1 MGYRLLKLIGVVG
14 MMGMMM
20 GCNNDVPVIEVP
32 QAKSSSEPDLIKTN
46 RMIAQRENSEIENFA
61 ARRNWKMTD
70 IGSGIKVMKTR
81 EGHGP
86 VADYNDTVMFGY
98 TVRNIEDK
106 VVYANVTDTVVIG
119 RLQPNRGVDFA
130 LRTLNEGSCATVI
143 LPSEEAYGVPGD
155 GDRIGKR
162 WILIYDLKIN
172 KITK

>member
-1 MGYRLLKLIGVVG
+1 

-61 ARRNWKMTD
+61 ARRNWKM
-70 IGSGIKVMKTR
+70 
-81 EGHGP
+81 
-86 VADYNDTVMFGY
+86 ADYNDTVMFSY

-130 LRTLNEGSCATVI
+130 LRTLNEGSSATVI

>member
-1 MGYRLLKLIGVVG
+1 
-14 MMGMMM
+14 
-20 GCNNDVPVIEVP
+20 
-32 QAKSSSEPDLIKTN
+32 
-46 RMIAQRENSEIENFA
+46 
-61 ARRNWKMTD
+61 
-70 IGSGIKVMKTR
+70 
-81 EGHGP
+81 
-86 VADYNDTVMFGY
+86 MFSY

-130 LRTLNEGSCATVI
+130 LRTLNEGSSATVI